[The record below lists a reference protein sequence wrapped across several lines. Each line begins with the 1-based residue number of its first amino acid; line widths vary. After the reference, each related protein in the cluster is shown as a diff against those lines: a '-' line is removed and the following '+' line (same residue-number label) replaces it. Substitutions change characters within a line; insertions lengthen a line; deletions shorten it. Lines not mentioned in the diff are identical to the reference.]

1 MIYNTSLNV
10 QIKLNGKLVNMN
22 IDLTICLNLF
32 ILLKFDKYL
41 IEYQAMFMHDQKR
54 IKHLLLQREI

>member
-54 IKHLLLQREI
+54 IEHRLLQREI

>member
-1 MIYNTSLNV
+1 MISNTSLNV

-54 IKHLLLQREI
+54 IEHRLLQREI

>member
-54 IKHLLLQREI
+54 RKHLLLQREI

>member
-10 QIKLNGKLVNMN
+10 QIKLNGKLVNMK

-54 IKHLLLQREI
+54 IKHRLLQREI